1 MTVPNDYVTEDE
13 VIDEEQSRAIIRS
26 ETQSL
31 AEDLPDFNKYRS
43 YYDGDQKLA
52 YGTDRFK
59 TEFGDAFEGM
69 VSNWCAP
76 VVDAV
81 LDKLQVIGVKIPNAE
96 TLSDAIWDVLR
107 LNDLDEQQEELHEG
121 VLVES
126 RAYAIVWPD
135 PDLGVRFDWQPAQN
149 VRIKYADDDDRIPVW
164 AMKRWVTSSGVV
176 RINLYFADRIEK
188 WRGVDEPNNRSFV
201 PTSLPGSG
209 IAPFIVP
216 GEQWPLPNPFG
227 EIPVVEFSN
236 RAGSEI
242 KDVIPQQDAV
252 NFLSTSAFG
261 AAEFNAFA
269 QKVMMTNVDEPVGG
283 WENHPGRI
291 WHIPAAFDADGKPIN
306 SSIGEFSAT
315 DLGPYRS
322 LIEMELQHIALT
334 SKTPV
339 RLFFQSDRGGRG
351 DAPSGDALRV
361 EDQPL
366 IDKTQSKQNR
376 LGNSWYKIVGLVA
389 KAVTKDFTLKLPAGE
404 IIWQDIQA
412 DYRSALLEDAAQMME
427 IRIPYE
433 FYIKKLGFTPEEIVT
448 LETMGPEE
456 PPVQEVF
463 GGGNGGESES
473 DTDEGSSDQN
483 S

>member
-31 AEDLPDFNKYRS
+31 AEDLPDLNKYRS

-52 YGTDRFK
+52 YGTERFK

-81 LDKLQVIGVKIPNAE
+81 LDKLEVIGVKIPNAE
-96 TLSDAIWDVLR
+96 TLSDAVWDVLR

-201 PTSLPGSG
+201 PTSLPGAG

-216 GEQWPLPNPFG
+216 NEPWPLPNPFG

-291 WHIPAAFDADGKPIN
+291 
-306 SSIGEFSAT
+306 
-315 DLGPYRS
+315 
-322 LIEMELQHIALT
+322 
-334 SKTPV
+334 
-339 RLFFQSDRGGRG
+339 
-351 DAPSGDALRV
+351 
-361 EDQPL
+361 
-366 IDKTQSKQNR
+366 
-376 LGNSWYKIVGLVA
+376 
-389 KAVTKDFTLKLPAGE
+389 
-404 IIWQDIQA
+404 
-412 DYRSALLEDAAQMME
+412 
-427 IRIPYE
+427 
-433 FYIKKLGFTPEEIVT
+433 
-448 LETMGPEE
+448 
-456 PPVQEVF
+456 
-463 GGGNGGESES
+463 
-473 DTDEGSSDQN
+473 
-483 S
+483 

>member
-1 MTVPNDYVTEDE
+1 MTEDE
-13 VIDEEQSRAIIRS
+13 VIDDEQSLAIIHS
-26 ETQSL
+26 ETQAL
-31 AEDLPDFNKYRS
+31 AEDLPRFNKYRD

-52 YGTDRFK
+52 YGTERFK
-59 TEFGDAFEGM
+59 DEFGDAFEGM

-81 LDKLQVIGVKIPNAE
+81 LDKMEVIGVKIPNAE
-96 TLSDAIWDVLR
+96 TLSDAVWNVLR

-176 RINLYFADRIEK
+176 RVNLYFADRIEK
-188 WRGVDEPNNRSFV
+188 WQGTNEPSNRSSV
-201 PTSLPGSG
+201 PTSLPNAGLMR
-209 IAPFIVP
+209 FIVP
-216 GEQWPLPNPFG
+216 NEPWPLPNPFG

-261 AAEFNAFA
+261 AAEFNAFT
-269 QKVMMTNVDEPVGG
+269 QKVMMTNADEPVGG

-291 WHIPAAFDADGKPIN
+291 WSIPAVLDADGKPIP

-366 IDKTQSKQNR
+366 IDKVQSKQNR

-389 KAVTKDFTLKLPAGE
+389 KAVTKDFSLTLPAGE
-404 IIWQDIQA
+404 IVWQDIQA

-433 FYIKKLGFTPEEIVT
+433 FYVKKLGFTPEEIET
-448 LETMGPEE
+448 LEEMGPEE
-456 PPVQEVF
+456 PPVQEAF
-463 GGGNGGESES
+463 GGSDDGGA
-473 DTDEGSSDQN
+473 TDSNDDSGTADE
-483 S
+483 